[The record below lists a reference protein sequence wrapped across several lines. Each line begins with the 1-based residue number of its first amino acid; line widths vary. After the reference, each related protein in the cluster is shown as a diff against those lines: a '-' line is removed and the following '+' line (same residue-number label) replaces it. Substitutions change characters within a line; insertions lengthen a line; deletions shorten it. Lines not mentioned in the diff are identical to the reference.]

1 MRLSGRTALV
11 EALEAVGERLAHDGA
26 VCTLVVVGGAALN
39 LLRIVDRPTIDV
51 DVLACIGSDGQTLQP
66 PDPLPDALRRAI
78 VAVAHDQ
85 GLAEHW
91 VNTAVADQWRF
102 GLPPGL
108 GERLTWETFGGLR
121 VGIVERRD
129 LVCFK
134 LYASADQTGPD
145 NVHVRDLL
153 ALRPSDAELEA
164 AAEWVRSQDAGPD
177 FQAVLARVIAYV
189 QDTLR

>member
-1 MRLSGRTALV
+1 MRLSGRVALV
-11 EALEAVGERLAHDGA
+11 EALEAVGERLAYDGVA
-26 VCTLVVVGGAALN
+26 CTLVVVGGAALN

-51 DVLACIGSDGQTLQP
+51 DVLACIGRDGETLQP
-66 PDPLPDALRRAI
+66 PDPLPDVLRRAI
-78 VAVAHDQ
+78 VAVAHDR
-85 GLAEHW
+85 GLAENW
-91 VNTAVADQWRF
+91 VNTVVADQWRF

-121 VGIVERRD
+121 VGIVGRRD

-153 ALRPSDAELEA
+153 ALRPNDAELEA
-164 AAEWVRSQDAGPD
+164 AAEWVRAQDAGRD
-177 FQAVLARVIAYV
+177 FQAVLARVVAHV
-189 QDTLR
+189 QDALR

>member
-1 MRLSGRTALV
+1 M
-11 EALEAVGERLAHDGA
+11 EALEAVGERLAYDG
-26 VCTLVVVGGAALN
+26 VTCTLVVVGGAALN

-51 DVLACIGSDGQTLQP
+51 DVLACLGDDGATLQP

-78 VAVAHDQ
+78 VAVAHDR
-85 GLAEHW
+85 GLAENW
-91 VNTAVADQWRF
+91 VNTVVADQWRF
-102 GLPPGL
+102 GS
-108 GERLTWETFGGLR
+108 TWETFGGLR

-153 ALRPSDAELEA
+153 ALRPSDAELQV
-164 AAEWVRSQDAGPD
+164 AAEWVRAQDAGPE
-177 FQAVLARVIAYV
+177 FHAVIAKVVAYV
-189 QDTLR
+189 QDALR

>member
-11 EALEAVGERLAHDGA
+11 EALEAVGERLAYDG
-26 VCTLVVVGGAALN
+26 VTCSLVIVGGAALN

-51 DVLACIGSDGQTLQP
+51 DVLARLGDDGATLQP

-78 VAVAHDQ
+78 VAVAHDR
-85 GLAEHW
+85 GLAENW
-91 VNTAVADQWRF
+91 VNTVVADQWRF

-108 GERLTWETFGGLR
+108 GERLTWNTYGGLR
-121 VGIVERRD
+121 VGIVDRRD

-153 ALRPSDAELEA
+153 ALLPSDAELDA
-164 AAEWVRSQDAGPD
+164 AAEWVRAQDAGPE
-177 FQAVLARVIAYV
+177 FQAVVVKVVAYV
-189 QDTLR
+189 QDALR